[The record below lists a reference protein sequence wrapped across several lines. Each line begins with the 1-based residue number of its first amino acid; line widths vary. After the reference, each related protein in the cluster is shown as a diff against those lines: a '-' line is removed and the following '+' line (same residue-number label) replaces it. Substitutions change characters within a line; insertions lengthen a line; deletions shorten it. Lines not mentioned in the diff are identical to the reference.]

1 VEDVQTH
8 IITGFKENAVPVY
21 ELTVSSKGSEEEMAK
36 KMPTTLS
43 VYLDGEKTL
52 TKIPVTWYC
61 IEEDY
66 ATSED
71 YYFQFNPKWD
81 SQKYQLAEGIDVLAD
96 SPYVA
101 VFIKS
106 ISTFSVQDNIEE
118 IFDFMVEEMDLN
130 AAAACGVLANI
141 EKESAFNPKATGDYG
156 TSYGICQ
163 WHNERKSNLI
173 SWCNSNGYNYQTLSG
188 QLHYLQYELSMN
200 NYKVLYNGKTI
211 YDKISS
217 VSNSAQGAYDAAY
230 AWCYYYEVPASKAS
244 VSVTRGNLARNTYW
258 PTYGNRIVKYSVAVS
273 SNESVYQTGS
283 TVTLTYTTVSKAT
296 SYELSLY
303 KDGKEVQTETV
314 SGTQVELKSL
324 GKGSYKAYITANIG
338 NEAVTSEAFEF
349 TVIDKPATPVLS
361 SVKNSDSGI
370 TLTWKKVAGVDGYY
384 VYHKSGNGSYSRI
397 GTITNNATVSY
408 LDTKVS
414 AGVTYTYTVIA
425 YKSSINSSY
434 DKAGKS
440 IVRLSKPS
448 ISRSN
453 SSSGVT
459 LSWNK
464 IAGSKG
470 YSIDKKTGS
479 GSWKTAV
486 QKTTSLSWT
495 DKNVSNGTQY
505 TYRVRA
511 YNGSSYS
518 AYSTSVAMVRLTT
531 PSVTALSNSSK
542 KTMKVTWA
550 KNSKAT
556 GYEIQ
561 YATSSRFSSAKKVKV
576 TSYKTTTKNISSLT
590 KGKKYYVR
598 VRSYKVVNGKTYYSV
613 WSSAK
618 SVTIKK

>member
-1 VEDVQTH
+1 
-8 IITGFKENAVPVY
+8 
-21 ELTVSSKGSEEEMAK
+21 
-36 KMPTTLS
+36 
-43 VYLDGEKTL
+43 
-52 TKIPVTWYC
+52 
-61 IEEDY
+61 
-66 ATSED
+66 
-71 YYFQFNPKWD
+71 
-81 SQKYQLAEGIDVLAD
+81 
-96 SPYVA
+96 
-101 VFIKS
+101 
-106 ISTFSVQDNIEE
+106 
-118 IFDFMVEEMDLN
+118 
-130 AAAACGVLANI
+130 
-141 EKESAFNPKATGDYG
+141 
-156 TSYGICQ
+156 
-163 WHNERKSNLI
+163 
-173 SWCNSNGYNYQTLSG
+173 
-188 QLHYLQYELSMN
+188 
-200 NYKVLYNGKTI
+200 
-211 YDKISS
+211 
-217 VSNSAQGAYDAAY
+217 
-230 AWCYYYEVPASKAS
+230 
-244 VSVTRGNLARNTYW
+244 
-258 PTYGNRIVKYSVAVS
+258 VKYSVAVS

-303 KDGKEVQTETV
+303 KDGEEVQTETV

-324 GKGSYKAYITANIG
+324 SKGSYKAYITANIG
-338 NEAVTSEAFEF
+338 DEAVTSEAFEF

-370 TLTWKKVAGVDGYY
+370 TFTWKKVADADGYY
-384 VYHKSGNGSYSRI
+384 VYHKSGSGSYSRI
-397 GTITNNATVSY
+397 ATITNNATVSY

-425 YKSSINSSY
+425 YKSSVKSSY

-531 PSVTALSNSSK
+531 PSVTALSNSSS

-561 YATSSRFSSAKKVKV
+561 YATSSSFSSAKKV
-576 TSYKTTTKNISSLT
+576 NISSLT